1 MFRGTD
7 TGKSVPCGGDGE
19 GALVGGLPTHPTT
32 HLDPPLL
39 RLSDLALPLILGSLL
54 SVLGEVLLGLLL
66 LHWLLLRLLPRLLL
80 LILRLWLRLLLLLFL
95 R

>member
-66 LHWLLLRLLPRLLL
+66 LHWLCTYSNEERRG
-80 LILRLWLRLLLLLFL
+80 RGAQG
-95 R
+95 